1 MQNITIALL
10 ISSHIITVAV
20 INIIETNRNKL
31 NWMLCNNPIS
41 LLFNTAPVTERVA
54 LTAQMYPLNPS
65 LR

>member
-31 NWMLCNNPIS
+31 NWMLCNNAIS
-41 LLFNTAPVTERVA
+41 LMLNPGTEIERIA
-54 LTAQMYPLNPS
+54 LTA
-65 LR
+65 